1 MSFFGDLFAGKA
13 AQEAANYNAR
23 IIETNKKAKLAEANR
38 IMSVHNDYNLPKFD
52 KTVEEIQGTTKV
64 SYLKS
69 GVVLEGTPIEALYQN
84 ELELQTD
91 RDIMQYNAENARD
104 TAINESIMMQAE
116 ADLSRWRGKVAKKA
130 SHQAAE
136 QEPPHLP
143 CSSQELPVFD
153 PLTMALQKVSVP
165 ASHLFALGS
174 DGLTDNTPEHLSNL
188 CDRRLGCHSLHT

>member
-13 AQEAANYNAR
+13 AQEAANYNAK

-130 SHQAAE
+130 SYYAAG
-136 QEPPHLP
+136 
-143 CSSQELPVFD
+143 
-153 PLTMALQKVSVP
+153 
-165 ASHLFALGS
+165 ASLLG
-174 DGLTDNTPEHLSNL
+174 DAATIQGMRN
-188 CDRRLGCHSLHT
+188 

>member
-13 AQEAANYNAR
+13 AQEAANYNAK
-23 IIETNKKAKLAEANR
+23 IIETNKKAKLDDANR

-52 KTVEEIQGTTKV
+52 DTVDDITGTLKV

-69 GVVLEGTPIEALYQN
+69 GVALEGTPVEALYETAL
-84 ELELQTD
+84 ELETD

-130 SHQAAE
+130 SYYAAG
-136 QEPPHLP
+136 QSL
-143 CSSQELPVFD
+143 
-153 PLTMALQKVSVP
+153 
-165 ASHLFALGS
+165 
-174 DGLTDNTPEHLSNL
+174 LSTA
-188 CDRRLGCHSLHT
+188 GMFI